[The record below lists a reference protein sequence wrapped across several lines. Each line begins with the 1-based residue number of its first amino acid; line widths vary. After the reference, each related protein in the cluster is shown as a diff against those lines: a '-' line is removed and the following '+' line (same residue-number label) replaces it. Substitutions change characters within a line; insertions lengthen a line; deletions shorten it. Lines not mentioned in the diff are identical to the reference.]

1 MSLVDELT
9 RLEALRERGAL
20 SDEEFARAKS
30 RLIDSPPSPSSSSPA
45 PGTPVGVAAVNSY
58 RRSLSDKWLGGVC
71 GGLAGI
77 TGLDSWV
84 WRLGFTLLALF
95 AGTGVIL
102 YILLWV
108 FVPAE

>member
-1 MSLVDELT
+1 MSLVDDLT
-9 RLEALRERGAL
+9 RLEELRGRGTL
-20 SDEEFARAKS
+20 SDEEFQRAKQ
-30 RLIDSPPSPSSSSPA
+30 RLIDGPPSPPPLP
-45 PGTPVGVAAVNSY
+45 PGTPAGVAVVNSY
-58 RRSLSDKWLGGVC
+58 RRSQTDKWLGGVC
-71 GGLAGI
+71 GGLSGI

-95 AGTGVIL
+95 AGTGLIL

>member
-20 SDEEFARAKS
+20 SEDEFARAKQ
-30 RLIDSPPSPSSSSPA
+30 RLIDGPLSPPSPS
-45 PGTPVGVAAVNSY
+45 PGTPAGVTAVNSY
-58 RRSLSDKWLGGVC
+58 RRSLTDKWLGGVC

-95 AGTGVIL
+95 AGTGLIL